1 MAGRYVPPHLR
12 KQSQDKSNPEVS
24 LQALQP
30 SSAVTL
36 EEITN
41 HFFPIAR
48 DDENELKVPPIEGKG
63 RTLHDS
69 AETPG
74 ELAYVMLFAGA
85 NPRWEQDKIIFT
97 KSSLELLSTVL
108 ADNPPGSAK
117 EGLADPGQALRG
129 AEDAAKGVMNKGGP
143 IDRITNGATELGDH
157 ANGTTNGSDHGSDAT
172 SQCNQPSG
180 GEHKTPIAVFKQIG
194 PPKQHARSYEFE
206 GWYNVE
212 RIEFLA
218 PRSDGLVR
226 MLEQKWSRT
235 NGWGKTKWKD
245 RNPAAWAE
253 SMSHRWAAVKF
264 KEDETAQKERGGLKI
279 ERLPDPPKKSVNEM
293 LAEMRVKETGV
304 PDESKEDAD
313 ARANAAQ
320 E

>member
-12 KQSQDKSNPEVS
+12 KQTQDKSTPEVS
-24 LQALQP
+24 LQAQEP

-41 HFFPIAR
+41 HLFPKAK
-48 DDENELKVPPIEGKG
+48 DDENELKALPIEGKG

-74 ELAYVMLFAGA
+74 QLAYVMLYTGA
-85 NPRWEQDKIIFT
+85 NPRWEQNRIIFT
-97 KSSLELLSTVL
+97 KSSLELLPTFL

-117 EGLADPGQALRG
+117 QSAADVGPALQE
-129 AEDAAKGVMNKGGP
+129 AEDGAGGSGT
-143 IDRITNGATELGDH
+143 RSERTNGITNDATNLDD
-157 ANGTTNGSDHGSDAT
+157 NTNGVDHGSGDT
-172 SQCNQPSG
+172 SQYTQPSG
-180 GEHKTPIAVFKQIG
+180 VEHKTPIAVFKQVG
-194 PPKQHARSYEFE
+194 PPKPHARSYEFE

-212 RIEFLA
+212 RIAFLA

-226 MLEQKWSRT
+226 MLEQKWSHTDSR
-235 NGWGKTKWKD
+235 GKTKWKD

-253 SMSHRWAAVKF
+253 SMSHRWAVVKLT
-264 KEDETAQKERGGLKI
+264 EDETAQKERGALKI
-279 ERLPDPPKKSVNEM
+279 ERLPDPPNKSVNEM
-293 LAEMRVKETGV
+293 LAEMRVKESGGAL
-304 PDESKEDAD
+304 ESKEDAD
-313 ARANAAQ
+313 AGANAAQ

>member
-1 MAGRYVPPHLR
+1 MAGCYVPPHLR
-12 KQSQDKSNPEVS
+12 KQSQDKSHPEVS
-24 LQALQP
+24 LQAQEP

-74 ELAYVMLFAGA
+74 ELA
-85 NPRWEQDKIIFT
+85 
-97 KSSLELLSTVL
+97 LELLSTVL